1 MLIYR
6 SELGCHKASNHSIPL
21 MNFKEIEDIKRG
33 PTKVLTK
40 KQIEAIE
47 KEKRKNEVRHK
58 TVRR

>member
-1 MLIYR
+1 
-6 SELGCHKASNHSIPL
+6 